1 MAITFWRSNYD
12 EFDATKNGGDITS
25 TQIES
30 GVANSMLLPVRPR
43 TAEVG
48 GQRWFKFFIKTDI
61 GILTIGIDVA
71 KYTDSPTEEIY
82 FGLEIKADHSDV
94 EADLDKSNFR
104 IYGGFSVVS
113 VDATN
118 KQITVDRDV
127 REFVKAGDWV
137 TFYDSAQNRVT
148 GMFVDSV
155 SSDGKTITFK
165 LWTDKEITAG
175 MTGSSTIY
183 LTTLNANDYV
193 GIWIREDIAPYTEPM
208 EDPLNSFVC
217 NVWYD
222 EK

>member
-12 EFDATKNGGDITS
+12 EFDPTKNGGDITN

-61 GILTIGIDVA
+61 DILTIGIDVA
-71 KYTDSPTEEIY
+71 KYTDSPTEEVY
-82 FGLEIKADHSDV
+82 FGLETKADHSDV
-94 EADLDKSNFR
+94 EADLDKDNFR
-104 IYGGFSVVS
+104 IYGGFKIES
-113 VDATN
+113 VDSAN

-127 REFVKAGDWV
+127 SEFVKAGDWV
-137 TFYDSAQNRVT
+137 TFYDSSQNRVT
-148 GMFVDSV
+148 GMFVGSV
-155 SSDGKTITFK
+155 SDDGKTITFK

-193 GIWIREDIAPYTEPM
+193 GIWIREDIAPYTEAM